1 MSDADGDGRS
11 AQVDGFSRLST
22 AQVASARF
30 ALDVTTRAA
39 AGFSVEG
46 FTNLR
51 IDHAGLGS
59 GAGDVRV
66 ANSNDIATSY
76 AYLPGA
82 GMGGDVWIG
91 ASGRA
96 PRAGNYD
103 HVTILHEIGHALGL
117 KHSHEGWGLGT
128 VAAACDSLEYT
139 VMTYR
144 PWAGGAATGYRFE
157 KWGAPQTYMM
167 LDIAALQAMYGA
179 DYSTNA
185 GDTVYRWTPGSGR
198 TLVNGA
204 VAIDPG
210 GDRIFAT
217 VWDGGGR
224 DTYDLSAYKAAVTV
238 DLRPGQHSVFSKGQ
252 LADLGGGPNGG
263 HARGNVFNAL
273 LHHDDPRSLIEG
285 AIGGS
290 GNDRLIGNQ
299 AANVLRGGVGADR
312 LDGLTGNDF
321 LDGGSG
327 NDRLFGG
334 PGADK
339 LYGRATTTCWS
350 GDAARTCSPAVGA
363 DCFVFR
369 SVGGVALRARGPGVA
384 SGGPAF
390 DAPGRAFGDRIDVSA
405 IDADAAARATRP
417 SPSAARRG
425 ATCGWRR
432 RGRRRWSMPTST
444 ATRRRSSSSPSTTA
458 PSGRGP
464 TRRTTSSCR
473 RSPGEPA
480 RRSPVAA
487 PVGGADP
494 PSGGDVTL
502 AVSKGLFG
510 PTRLGLRT
518 ALPIIRP
525 QVSRNGGAPDFGR
538 RRNPDASAPRGR
550 THSRVR
556 GAATPGFRSP
566 TGLPHPPSSP
576 RSRAPTNGPAEA
588 IPRLVGPRPRGL
600 SGPLLTEVDGSG
612 EFTPV
617 PLPLL
622 SHSAHTLTRARPPL
636 SLPPM
641 LLQPRH
647 DLDEVA
653 GPVAMSS
660 GGEDAVPGVAA
671 GPGRAR
677 QREKVGAPRHAG
689 AGAALHRG
697 GADLRMGDIVK
708 SVPKAGIAFS

>member
-1 MSDADGDGRS
+1 MATSTSVQKTGNGRVDGVLSGWSWAGTRIAYSFPDAAGDYGGGYLSDADGDGRS

-82 GMGGDVWIG
+82 GMGGDAWIG

-210 GDRIFAT
+210 GDRVFAT

-238 DLRPGQHSVFSKGQ
+238 DLRPGQHSVFAKGQ

-290 GNDRLIGNQ
+290 GNDRLTGNQ
-299 AANVLRGGVGADR
+299 AANVLRGSGGADR

-339 LYGRATTTCWS
+339 LYGRADNDVLVGGC
-350 GDAARTCSPAVGA
+350 GADLLAGGAGA

-369 SVGGVALRARGPGVA
+369 GVAESPYGHGDRVVA

-390 DAPGRAFGDRIDVSA
+390 DAPGRAFGDRVDVSA
-405 IDADAAARATRP
+405 IDADAAAAGNQ
-417 SPSAARRG
+417 AFAFGGKARG
-425 ATCGWRR
+425 HLW
-432 RGRRRWSMPTST
+432 
-444 ATRRRSSSSPSTTA
+444 
-458 PSGRGP
+458 
-464 TRRTTSSCR
+464 
-473 RSPGEPA
+473 
-480 RRSPVAA
+480 
-487 PVGGADP
+487 
-494 PSGGDVTL
+494 L
-502 AVSKGLFG
+502 AEK
-510 PTRLGLRT
+510 
-518 ALPIIRP
+518 
-525 QVSRNGGAPDFGR
+525 
-538 RRNPDASAPRGR
+538 
-550 THSRVR
+550 
-556 GAATPGFRSP
+556 GAATMVYANLDGDAAPEFELAIHDGTVRSWAY
-566 TGLPHPPSSP
+566 T
-576 RSRAPTNGPAEA
+576 
-588 IPRLVGPRPRGL
+588 
-600 SGPLLTEVDGSG
+600 
-612 EFTPV
+612 
-617 PLPLL
+617 
-622 SHSAHTLTRARPPL
+622 AHDFIL
-636 SLPPM
+636 
-641 LLQPRH
+641 
-647 DLDEVA
+647 
-653 GPVAMSS
+653 
-660 GGEDAVPGVAA
+660 
-671 GPGRAR
+671 
-677 QREKVGAPRHAG
+677 
-689 AGAALHRG
+689 
-697 GADLRMGDIVK
+697 
-708 SVPKAGIAFS
+708 